1 MTGTT
6 LSLYLARRFTVSI
19 LGLLLICLVVIL
31 IVDFVQVL
39 RSASEAENFT
49 IGLAFLVSA
58 FRVPVFMEQVI
69 PFGVLFGS
77 IAAFLTMARRL
88 ELVII
93 RAAGVSVWQ
102 FAAVPM
108 VVVLL
113 VGVASSTLYNPLAA
127 QLKLLSD
134 DYNARM
140 FGANSRNPD
149 VRQNVWLRQDGADGE
164 SILRANSSLDQGRR
178 LVGVLAIEFTGDG
191 QLERRI
197 DARDAVLQKGRW
209 ILRDVKIRTRDDPV
223 RTAKS
228 YEIATNLVDIQVR
241 ETYASPDSVSF
252 WDLPTYI
259 TLAEQL
265 GLPAFRYRYAYQ
277 SHLARPVLLGAM
289 LLIAATVS
297 LRVFRFGNIG
307 RLIISG
313 VAAGFVLYVVMQL
326 ARDLGGVGIVPP
338 LVAAWFP
345 PIVAALM
352 GFTVLLHQEDG

>member
-1 MTGTT
+1 MTGRT
-6 LSLYLARRFTVSI
+6 LSLYLARRFTTSI
-19 LGLLLICLVVIL
+19 LGLLLVCLVIIL

-39 RSASEAENFT
+39 RGASEAENFSL
-49 IGLAFLVSA
+49 GRAFLVSA

-77 IAAFLTMARRL
+77 IAAFLTMARKL

-93 RAAGVSVWQ
+93 RAAGVSFWQ

-108 VVVLL
+108 AVVLI
-113 VGVASSTLYNPLAA
+113 VGVLATTLYNPIAA
-127 QLKLLSD
+127 RMKDISD
-134 DYNARM
+134 DYNALM
-140 FGANSRNPD
+140 YGSNTQNPD
-149 VRQNVWLRQDGADGE
+149 VRRDTWLRQDGVDGE

-178 LVGVLAIEFTGDG
+178 LIGVMAIEFTADG

-197 DARDAVLQKGRW
+197 DAREAVLDEGRW
-209 ILRDVKIRTRDDPV
+209 ILTDVKIRTRDDPV
-223 RTAKS
+223 RLANS
-228 YEIATNLVDIQVR
+228 YEIATNLNDVQVR
-241 ETYASPDSVSF
+241 ETFANPDSVSF
-252 WDLPTYI
+252 WDLPAYI
-259 TLAEQL
+259 TLAEKI

-277 SHLARPVLLGAM
+277 AHLARPVLLGAM

>member
-1 MTGTT
+1 MTGAT
-6 LSLYLARRFTVSI
+6 LSFYLARRFTTSI
-19 LGLLLICLVVIL
+19 IGLLLICLAIIL

-39 RSASEAENFT
+39 RAASEAENFT
-49 IGLAFLVSA
+49 AMRAFLVSA

-69 PFGVLFGS
+69 PFGVLFGA

-108 VVVLL
+108 AVVL
-113 VGVASSTLYNPLAA
+113 VIGVLATTVYNPLAA
-127 QLKLLSD
+127 RLKDLSD
-134 DYNARM
+134 DYNAEM
-140 FGANSRNPD
+140 FGTNTRDPS

-164 SILRANSSLDQGRR
+164 SILRANSSVDQGRR
-178 LVGVLAIEFTGDG
+178 LVGVLAIEFTPDG

-209 ILRDVKIRTRDDPV
+209 VLRDAKIRTRDEPM

-228 YEIATNLVDIQVR
+228 YEIATNLIDVQVR

-252 WDLPTYI
+252 WDLPVYI

-277 SHLARPVLLGAM
+277 AHLARPLLLGAM

-313 VAAGFVLYVVMQL
+313 VTAGFVLYVVMQL

-338 LVAAWFP
+338 IVAAWFP